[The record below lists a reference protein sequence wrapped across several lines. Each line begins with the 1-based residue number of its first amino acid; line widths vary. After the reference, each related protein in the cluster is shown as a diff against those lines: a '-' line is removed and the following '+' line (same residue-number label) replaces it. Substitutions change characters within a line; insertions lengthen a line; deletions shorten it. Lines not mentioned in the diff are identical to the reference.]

1 MALLRTMTFGE
12 LTPVQSSSNLTSA
25 WRHLLG
31 LVGLVMLVGACS
43 ADITGIGVG
52 LPDANANTGA
62 YLVDTITVRASTV
75 LRDSVPTSTSSYLL
89 AGRYTDPLLGTLEAR
104 SFFRVGLSTT
114 FTPDASYLLDSV
126 VLVLK
131 PDTYRYGDTTKTQ
144 TLFSIYPMKTPVSNT
159 QVSYAS
165 PKYTKADFD
174 STTLLNEQAA
184 PVRRARPNLTTLRI
198 RLKKSFGQ
206 SLLDAG
212 QTGRIATQD
221 EFQAFFPGLA
231 VLPGATDN
239 AALVRMSATS
249 TDAGLFLYYHTA
261 ADAST
266 EQNIT
271 LQIATGNGHYFQVR
285 ANRRTGSVG
294 AALPTQPLQ
303 KVSASLTGEQT
314 FVEGALGL
322 QTKLEFPYLS
332 SIRQF
337 GQNLTITNAQI
348 TAQVPATSLTPYLP
362 TPPSF
367 NIYLSNA
374 NNQPVSTTT
383 YATANYT
390 PGVSTLT
397 GLDQG
402 TYNWTITSYVQAVLA
417 NTTPNNGMLLA
428 SGTPELPTRVALGSQ
443 RSVLNKLQ
451 LRLYL
456 ISLN

>member
-1 MALLRTMTFGE
+1 M
-12 LTPVQSSSNLTSA
+12 QSSNKLTLA
-25 WRHLLG
+25 WRNLLGLLG
-31 LVGLVMLVGACS
+31 LVLLVGACS
-43 ADITGIGVG
+43 TDITGIGVG

-75 LRDSVPTSTSSYLL
+75 LRDSVPTSSSSYLL

-104 SFFRVGLSTT
+104 SFFRVGLGTT
-114 FTPDASYLLDSV
+114 FTPDATYLLDSV

-144 TLFSIYPMKTPVSNT
+144 TLFSIYQMKTPVSNT

-198 RLKKSFGQ
+198 RLKKTFGQ
-206 SLLDAG
+206 QLLDAG
-212 QTGRIATQD
+212 QSGSIATQD
-221 EFQAFFPGLA
+221 EFQAFLPGLA
-231 VLPGATDN
+231 VLPGATDD

-261 ADAST
+261 TDAGT
-266 EQNIT
+266 EQNVSFLISN
-271 LQIATGNGHYFQVR
+271 GGGHYFQVR
-285 ANRRTGSVG
+285 ANRKTGSLG
-294 AALPTQPLQ
+294 TALPAQPLQ
-303 KVSASLTGEQT
+303 KVSAALTGEQT

-332 SIRQF
+332 TIQQF
-337 GQNLTITNAQI
+337 GQNLTITSAQL
-348 TAQVPATSLTPYLP
+348 TMQVPATSLTPYLP
-362 TPPSF
+362 TPPALTV
-367 NIYLSNA
+367 YLSNI
-374 NNQPVSTTT
+374 NNQPVSTAA
-383 YATANYT
+383 YATAAYA
-390 PGVSTLT
+390 PGLSTLT

-402 TYNWTITSYVQAVLA
+402 TYSWTVTSYVQAVLA

-428 SGTPELPTRVALGSQ
+428 SSTPELPTRVALGSQ

>member
-1 MALLRTMTFGE
+1 MAWGRLLG
-12 LTPVQSSSNLTSA
+12 
-25 WRHLLG
+25 LLG
-31 LVGLVMLVGACS
+31 LVALVGACS
-43 ADITGIGVG
+43 TDITGIGVG

-75 LRDSVPTSTSSYLL
+75 LRDSVPTNTSTYLL

-104 SFFRVGLSTT
+104 SFFRVGLGTT

-144 TLFSIYPMKTPVSNT
+144 TLFAVYPMTAPVSNT
-159 QVSYAS
+159 QLSFAS
-165 PKYTKADFD
+165 PKLTNAKVLVDT
-174 STTLLNEQAA
+174 TTLLNESAA

-206 SLLDAG
+206 QLLDVG
-212 QTGRIATQD
+212 QSGRIATQD
-221 EFQAFFPGLA
+221 EFQAFLPGLA
-231 VLPGATDN
+231 VYPGASDDAT
-239 AALVRMSATS
+239 LVRMNAAS

-261 ADAST
+261 TDAGT
-266 EQNIT
+266 AQNVSFLISN
-271 LQIATGNGHYFQVR
+271 GNGHFFQVR
-285 ANRRTGSVG
+285 ADRKTGSVG
-294 AALPTQPLQ
+294 AALPTQSLQ
-303 KVSASLTGEQT
+303 SVSAARTGEQT

-322 QTKLEFPYLS
+322 QTKLEFPYLAN
-332 SIRQF
+332 IRQF
-337 GQNLTITNAQI
+337 GQNLTITSAQI

-362 TPPSF
+362 TPPALTV
-367 NIYLSNA
+367 YLSNI
-374 NNQPVSTTT
+374 NNQPVSTTA
-383 YATANYT
+383 YATASYT
-390 PGVSTLT
+390 PGLSTLT

-402 TYNWTITSYVQAVLA
+402 TYSWTITSYVQGVLA
-417 NTTPNNGMLLA
+417 NTIPNNGMLLA
-428 SGTPELPTRVALGSQ
+428 SSTPELPTRVALGSQ